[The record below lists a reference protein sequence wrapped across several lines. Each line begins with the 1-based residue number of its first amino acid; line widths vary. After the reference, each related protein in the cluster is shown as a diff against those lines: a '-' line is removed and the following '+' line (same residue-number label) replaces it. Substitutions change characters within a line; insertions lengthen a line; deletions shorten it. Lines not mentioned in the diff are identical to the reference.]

1 MVLVVG
7 EVFVDY
13 TLSTFNE
20 KCKIRLGGVVHA
32 CRGLWASDKRYSAA
46 IICPEYLQKEA
57 QSYLIAHGCEE
68 VIILGDITGS
78 PNVISISDVKELA
91 HQGYEDLLRDNK
103 KIKLKFVP
111 QQLDSFED
119 VLIFPGSFNL
129 EELFEQFSSKAK
141 FSFDIAYGIES
152 FSELDFYRGRISLL
166 LTSTSSELFESNAK
180 QDITPLIDL
189 ASSLSVECF
198 ILKENRGGSRVF
210 DLTSDTSKRIPAKLG
225 RTQNSVGVGDVYSA
239 AAIAHKDL
247 GWENAAWIASI
258 AATSYSQTTF
268 PDDFKRDVQR
278 NLSLPLNVSK
288 GLGGVC
294 LPWHER
300 PKYNIYLA
308 APDFSYIDRKDLD
321 YAIASMEYHNF
332 TLRRPIVENGEL
344 NEESSE
350 LERKQ
355 TYFQDV
361 KLIEECDVVFAIPL
375 NRDPGT
381 LIEIGIA
388 QATQKPVVTYDP
400 KAENDN
406 NMVIMGS
413 NSYSTD
419 LDSSLNSIFDIL
431 SGMENE

>member
-1 MVLVVG
+1 M
-7 EVFVDY
+7 
-13 TLSTFNE
+13 
-20 KCKIRLGGVVHA
+20 
-32 CRGLWASDKRYSAA
+32 
-46 IICPEYLQKEA
+46 
-57 QSYLIAHGCEE
+57 
-68 VIILGDITGS
+68 
-78 PNVISISDVKELA
+78 
-91 HQGYEDLLRDNK
+91 LR
-103 KIKLKFVP
+103 
-111 QQLDSFED
+111 
-119 VLIFPGSFNL
+119 
-129 EELFEQFSSKAK
+129 
-141 FSFDIAYGIES
+141 
-152 FSELDFYRGRISLL
+152 
-166 LTSTSSELFESNAK
+166 
-180 QDITPLIDL
+180 
-189 ASSLSVECF
+189 
-198 ILKENRGGSRVF
+198 
-210 DLTSDTSKRIPAKLG
+210 
-225 RTQNSVGVGDVYSA
+225 
-239 AAIAHKDL
+239 
-247 GWENAAWIASI
+247 
-258 AATSYSQTTF
+258 
-268 PDDFKRDVQR
+268 
-278 NLSLPLNVSK
+278 
-288 GLGGVC
+288 GGVC

-350 LERKQ
+350 LERRQ

-400 KAENDN
+400 NAENDN